1 MSLKPISMQKAP
13 IPSPSLRIFNLEK
26 NRQPSP
32 TDGSVGGLN
41 GYELVDS
48 SLTVRQNEEFF
59 ITCTVDSSRPAA
71 DIRFVMLDA
80 SESSGNSEDSPSG
93 HPIQS
98 LNSNSQLGYLTL
110 SPNAFNGETMSSTA
124 QPPQHSSIVESSSN
138 VVGNADKTFKTVH
151 TARLKVGRDD
161 HGKMITCKAENGFSN
176 QKWENK
182 KLLNILCKHLYMFY
196 VKFIR
201 KIICLI

>member
-32 TDGSVGGLN
+32 TDGSVGGGGLN

-110 SPNAFNGETMSSTA
+110 SPNAFNGETISSTA

-182 KLLNILCKHLYMFY
+182 KLLNILCKHYNMILFELCE
-196 VKFIR
+196 V
-201 KIICLI
+201 